1 MYLINGKEVK
11 KEEFNIPVENLAI
24 WRGDGI
30 FEAIAIHKGYLFGL
44 DKHLE
49 RFAKSAEK
57 MFFEDIDFEKIKE
70 NLTSIAS
77 KYDDGYMRVIIGRG
91 TDKDKSD
98 VYIFYQNLIN
108 FPESFSLQSQKAHWQ
123 SGGDFSLDEVENIGS
138 KTISYAM
145 NLNQTRLAQK
155 NGFTDSLL
163 LNKDGIVLE
172 GPTFCVSWIVD
183 EQIYVPTLDL
193 GILDSITRRTLIDI
207 AKEADLDL
215 KIENIH
221 INDIYN
227 VDTVFA
233 LSTAKHGIF
242 VSKIDDQ
249 AYTEDPLL
257 KLIRKSFSDFIEKER
272 QLKKIT

>member
-1 MYLINGKEVK
+1 MYLINGQEVK

-30 FEAIAIHKGYLFGL
+30 FEAIAIHNGYLFAI
-44 DKHLE
+44 DKHME

-57 MFFEDIDFEKIKE
+57 MFFDDIDFKKIKE
-70 NLTSIAS
+70 DLISIAS
-77 KYDDGYMRVIIGRG
+77 KFDNGYMRVIIGRG

-98 VYIFYQNLIN
+98 VYIFYQDLIN

-145 NLNQTRLAQK
+145 NINQTRLAQK
-155 NGFTDSLL
+155 SGYTDSLL

-172 GPTFCVSWIVD
+172 GPTFCVSWIID
-183 EQIYVPTLDL
+183 NKIYVPSLDL

-207 AKEADLDL
+207 AKEAGLDL

-242 VSKIDDQ
+242 VSQIDDQ
-249 AYTEDPLL
+249 TYTEDPLL
-257 KLIRKSFSDFIEKER
+257 EIIRKSFIDFIEKER
-272 QLKKIT
+272 QLKK

>member
-1 MYLINGKEVK
+1 MYLINGIEVK

-30 FEAIAIHKGYLFGL
+30 FEAIAIHNGYLFAI
-44 DKHLE
+44 DKHME
-49 RFAKSAEK
+49 RFAKTAEK
-57 MFFEDIDFEKIKE
+57 MFFDDIDFTKIKE
-70 NLTSIAS
+70 DLISIAS
-77 KYDDGYMRVIIGRG
+77 KFDNGYMRVIIGRG

-98 VYIFYQNLIN
+98 VYIFYQDLIN

-145 NLNQTRLAQK
+145 NINQTRLAQK
-155 NGFTDSLL
+155 SGYTDSLL

-172 GPTFCVSWIVD
+172 GPTFCVSWIID
-183 EQIYVPTLDL
+183 NKIYVPSLDL

-207 AKEADLDL
+207 AKEAGLDL

-242 VSKIDDQ
+242 VSQIDDQ
-249 AYTEDPLL
+249 TYTEDPLL
-257 KLIRKSFSDFIEKER
+257 EIIRQSFSDFIEKER
-272 QLKKIT
+272 QLNK

>member
-11 KEEFNIPVENLAI
+11 KEDFNIPVENLAI

-30 FEAIAIHKGYLFGL
+30 FEAIAIHNGYLFAI
-44 DKHLE
+44 DKHME

-57 MFFEDIDFEKIKE
+57 MFFDDIDFTKIKE
-70 NLTSIAS
+70 DLISIAS
-77 KYDDGYMRVIIGRG
+77 KFDNGYMRVIIGRG

-98 VYIFYQNLIN
+98 VYIFYQDLIN

-145 NLNQTRLAQK
+145 NINQTRLAQK
-155 NGFTDSLL
+155 SGYTDSLL

-172 GPTFCVSWIVD
+172 GPTFCVSWIID
-183 EQIYVPTLDL
+183 NKIYVPSLDL

-207 AKEADLDL
+207 AKEAGLDL
-215 KIENIH
+215 KVENIH
-221 INDIYN
+221 IKDIYN

-242 VSKIDDQ
+242 VSQIDDQ
-249 AYTEDPLL
+249 TYTEDPLL
-257 KLIRKSFSDFIEKER
+257 EIIRQSFSDFIEKER
-272 QLKKIT
+272 QLKK

>member
-11 KEEFNIPVENLAI
+11 KEDFNIPVENLAI

-30 FEAIAIHKGYLFGL
+30 FEAVAIHNGYLFAI
-44 DKHLE
+44 DKHME

-57 MFFEDIDFEKIKE
+57 MFFDDIDFTKIKE
-70 NLTSIAS
+70 DLISIAS
-77 KYDDGYMRVIIGRG
+77 KFDNGYMRVIIGRG

-98 VYIFYQNLIN
+98 VYIFYQDLIN

-145 NLNQTRLAQK
+145 NINQTRLAQK
-155 NGFTDSLL
+155 SGYTDSLL

-172 GPTFCVSWIVD
+172 GPTFCVSWIID
-183 EQIYVPTLDL
+183 NKIYVPSLDL
-193 GILDSITRRTLIDI
+193 GILDSITRRTLINI
-207 AKEADLDL
+207 AKEAGLDL
-215 KIENIH
+215 KVENIH

-242 VSKIDDQ
+242 VSQIDDQ
-249 AYTEDPLL
+249 TYTEDPLL
-257 KLIRKSFSDFIEKER
+257 EIIRQSFSDFIEKER
-272 QLKKIT
+272 QLNK

>member
-11 KEEFNIPVENLAI
+11 KEDFNIPVENLAI

-30 FEAIAIHKGYLFGL
+30 FEAIAIHNGYLFAI
-44 DKHLE
+44 DKHME

-57 MFFEDIDFEKIKE
+57 MFFDDIDFTKIKE
-70 NLTSIAS
+70 DLISIAS
-77 KYDDGYMRVIIGRG
+77 KFDNGYMRVIIGRG

-98 VYIFYQNLIN
+98 VYIYYQDLIN

-145 NLNQTRLAQK
+145 NINQTRLAQK
-155 NGFTDSLL
+155 SGYTDSLL

-172 GPTFCVSWIVD
+172 GPTFCVSWIID
-183 EQIYVPTLDL
+183 NKIYVPSLDL

-207 AKEADLDL
+207 AKEAGLDL

-242 VSKIDDQ
+242 VSQIDDQ
-249 AYTEDPLL
+249 TYTEDPLL
-257 KLIRKSFSDFIEKER
+257 EIIRQSFTDFIEKER
-272 QLKKIT
+272 QLNK

>member
-30 FEAIAIHKGYLFGL
+30 FEAIAIHNGYLFAI
-44 DKHLE
+44 DKHME

-57 MFFEDIDFEKIKE
+57 MFFDNIDFKKIKE
-70 NLTSIAS
+70 DLISIAS
-77 KYDDGYMRVIIGRG
+77 KFDNGYMRVIIGRG

-98 VYIFYQNLIN
+98 IYIFYQDLIN

-145 NLNQTRLAQK
+145 NINQTRLAQK
-155 NGFTDSLL
+155 SGYTDSLL

-172 GPTFCVSWIVD
+172 GPTFCVSWIID
-183 EQIYVPTLDL
+183 NKIYVPSLDL

-207 AKEADLDL
+207 AKEAGLDL

-227 VDTVFA
+227 VETVFA

-242 VSKIDDQ
+242 VSQIDDQ
-249 AYTEDPLL
+249 TYTEDPLL
-257 KLIRKSFSDFIEKER
+257 EIIRQSFTDFIEKER
-272 QLKKIT
+272 QLNK

>member
-11 KEEFNIPVENLAI
+11 KEDFNIPVENLAI

-30 FEAIAIHKGYLFGL
+30 FEAVAIHNGYLFAI
-44 DKHLE
+44 DKHME

-57 MFFEDIDFEKIKE
+57 MFFDDIDFTKIKE
-70 NLTSIAS
+70 DLISIAS
-77 KYDDGYMRVIIGRG
+77 KFDNGYMRVIIGRG

-98 VYIFYQNLIN
+98 VYIFYQDLIN

-145 NLNQTRLAQK
+145 NINQTRLAQK
-155 NGFTDSLL
+155 SGYTDSLL

-172 GPTFCVSWIVD
+172 GPTFCVSWIID
-183 EQIYVPTLDL
+183 NKIYVPSLDL

-207 AKEADLDL
+207 AKEAGLDL

-242 VSKIDDQ
+242 VSQIDDQ
-249 AYTEDPLL
+249 TYTEDPLL
-257 KLIRKSFSDFIEKER
+257 EIIRQSFTDSIEKER
-272 QLKKIT
+272 QLNK

>member
-30 FEAIAIHKGYLFGL
+30 FEAIAIHNGYLFAI
-44 DKHLE
+44 DKHME

-57 MFFEDIDFEKIKE
+57 MYFDDIDFKKIKE
-70 NLTSIAS
+70 DLISIAS
-77 KYDDGYMRVIIGRG
+77 KFDNGYMRVIIGRG

-98 VYIFYQNLIN
+98 VYIFYQDLIN

-145 NLNQTRLAQK
+145 NINQTRLAQK
-155 NGFTDSLL
+155 SGYTDSLL

-172 GPTFCVSWIVD
+172 GPTFCVGWIID
-183 EQIYVPTLDL
+183 NKIYVPSLDL

-207 AKEADLDL
+207 SKEAGLDL
-215 KIENIH
+215 RIENIH

-242 VSKIDDQ
+242 VSQIDDQ
-249 AYTEDPLL
+249 TYTEDPLL
-257 KLIRKSFSDFIEKER
+257 EIIRQSFTDFIEKER
-272 QLKKIT
+272 QLNK

>member
-30 FEAIAIHKGYLFGL
+30 FEAIAIHNGYLFAI
-44 DKHLE
+44 DKHME

-57 MFFEDIDFEKIKE
+57 MFFDDIDFTKIKE
-70 NLTSIAS
+70 DLISIAS
-77 KYDDGYMRVIIGRG
+77 KFDNGYMRVIIGRG

-98 VYIFYQNLIN
+98 VYIFYQDLIN

-145 NLNQTRLAQK
+145 NINQTRLAQK
-155 NGFTDSLL
+155 SGYTDSLL

-172 GPTFCVSWIVD
+172 GPTFCVSWIID
-183 EQIYVPTLDL
+183 NKIYVPSLDL

-207 AKEADLDL
+207 AKEAGLDL
-215 KIENIH
+215 KVENIH

-242 VSKIDDQ
+242 VSQIDDQ
-249 AYTEDPLL
+249 TYTEDPLL
-257 KLIRKSFSDFIEKER
+257 EIIRQSFSDFIEKER
-272 QLKKIT
+272 QLKK

>member
-1 MYLINGKEVK
+1 MYLINGTEVK

-30 FEAIAIHKGYLFGL
+30 FEAIAIHNGYLFAI
-44 DKHLE
+44 DKHME

-57 MFFEDIDFEKIKE
+57 MFFDDIDFTKIKE
-70 NLTSIAS
+70 DLISIAS
-77 KYDDGYMRVIIGRG
+77 KFDNGYMRVIIGRG

-98 VYIFYQNLIN
+98 VYIFYQDLIN

-145 NLNQTRLAQK
+145 NINQTRLAQK
-155 NGFTDSLL
+155 SGYTDSLL

-172 GPTFCVSWIVD
+172 GPTFCVSWIID
-183 EQIYVPTLDL
+183 NKIYVPSLDL

-207 AKEADLDL
+207 AKEAGLDL
-215 KIENIH
+215 KVENIH

-242 VSKIDDQ
+242 VSQIDDQ
-249 AYTEDPLL
+249 TYTEDPLL
-257 KLIRKSFSDFIEKER
+257 EIIRQSFSDFIEKER
-272 QLKKIT
+272 QLKK

>member
-30 FEAIAIHKGYLFGL
+30 FEAIAIHNGYLFAI
-44 DKHLE
+44 DKHME

-57 MFFEDIDFEKIKE
+57 MYFDDIDFTKIKE
-70 NLTSIAS
+70 DLISIAS
-77 KYDDGYMRVIIGRG
+77 KFDNGYMRVIIGRG

-98 VYIFYQNLIN
+98 VYIFYQDLIN

-145 NLNQTRLAQK
+145 NINQTRLAQK
-155 NGFTDSLL
+155 SGYTDSLL
-163 LNKDGIVLE
+163 LNKDGVVLE
-172 GPTFCVSWIVD
+172 GPTFCVSWIID
-183 EQIYVPTLDL
+183 NKIYVPSLDL

-207 AKEADLDL
+207 AKEAGLDL

-242 VSKIDDQ
+242 VSQIDDQ
-249 AYTEDPLL
+249 TYTEDPLL
-257 KLIRKSFSDFIEKER
+257 EIIRQSFTDFIEKER
-272 QLKKIT
+272 QLNK

>member
-1 MYLINGKEVK
+1 MYLINGNEVK

-30 FEAIAIHKGYLFGL
+30 FEAIAIHNGYLFAI
-44 DKHLE
+44 DKHME

-57 MFFEDIDFEKIKE
+57 MFFDDIDFTKIKE
-70 NLTSIAS
+70 DLISIAS
-77 KYDDGYMRVIIGRG
+77 KFDNGYMRVIIGRG

-98 VYIFYQNLIN
+98 VYIFYQDLIY

-145 NLNQTRLAQK
+145 NINQTRLAQK
-155 NGFTDSLL
+155 SGYTDSLL

-172 GPTFCVSWIVD
+172 GPTFCVSWIID
-183 EQIYVPTLDL
+183 NKIYVPSLDL

-207 AKEADLDL
+207 AKEAGLDL

-242 VSKIDDQ
+242 VSQIDDQ
-249 AYTEDPLL
+249 TYTEDPLL
-257 KLIRKSFSDFIEKER
+257 EIIRQSFTDFIEKER
-272 QLKKIT
+272 QLNK

>member
-1 MYLINGKEVK
+1 MFLINGKEVK

-30 FEAIAIHKGYLFGL
+30 FEAIAIHNGYLFAI
-44 DKHLE
+44 DKHME

-57 MFFEDIDFEKIKE
+57 MFFDDIDFTKIKE
-70 NLTSIAS
+70 DLISIAS
-77 KYDDGYMRVIIGRG
+77 KFDNGYMRVIIGRG

-98 VYIFYQNLIN
+98 VYIFYQDLIN

-145 NLNQTRLAQK
+145 NINQTRLAQK
-155 NGFTDSLL
+155 SGYTDSLL

-172 GPTFCVSWIVD
+172 GPTFCVSWIID
-183 EQIYVPTLDL
+183 NKIYVPSLDL

-207 AKEADLDL
+207 AKEAGLDL

-221 INDIYN
+221 VNDIYN

-242 VSKIDDQ
+242 VSQIDDQ
-249 AYTEDPLL
+249 TYTEDPLL
-257 KLIRKSFSDFIEKER
+257 EIIRQSFTDFIEKER
-272 QLKKIT
+272 QLNK

>member
-11 KEEFNIPVENLAI
+11 KEDFNIPVENLAI

-30 FEAIAIHKGYLFGL
+30 FEAIAIHNGYLFAI
-44 DKHLE
+44 DKHME

-57 MFFEDIDFEKIKE
+57 MFFDDIDFTKIKE
-70 NLTSIAS
+70 DLISIAS
-77 KYDDGYMRVIIGRG
+77 KFENGYMRVIIGRG

-98 VYIFYQNLIN
+98 VYIFYQDLIN

-145 NLNQTRLAQK
+145 NINQTRLAQK
-155 NGFTDSLL
+155 SGYTDSLL

-172 GPTFCVSWIVD
+172 GPTFCVSWIID
-183 EQIYVPTLDL
+183 NKIYVPSLDL

-207 AKEADLDL
+207 AKEAGLDL

-242 VSKIDDQ
+242 VSQIDDQ
-249 AYTEDPLL
+249 TYTEDPLL
-257 KLIRKSFSDFIEKER
+257 EIIRQSFSDFIEKER
-272 QLKKIT
+272 QLKK

>member
-1 MYLINGKEVK
+1 MYLINGQEVK
-11 KEEFNIPVENLAI
+11 KEELNIPVENLAI

-30 FEAIAIHKGYLFGL
+30 FEAIAIHNGYLFAI
-44 DKHLE
+44 DKHME

-57 MFFEDIDFEKIKE
+57 MFFDDIDFKKIKE
-70 NLTSIAS
+70 DLISIAS
-77 KYDDGYMRVIIGRG
+77 KFDNGYMRVIIGRG

-98 VYIFYQNLIN
+98 VYIFYQDLIN

-145 NLNQTRLAQK
+145 NINQTRLAQK
-155 NGFTDSLL
+155 RGYTDSLL

-172 GPTFCVSWIVD
+172 GPTFCVSWIID
-183 EQIYVPTLDL
+183 NKIYVPSLDL

-207 AKEADLDL
+207 AKEAGLDL

-221 INDIYN
+221 IDDIYN

-242 VSKIDDQ
+242 VSQIDDQ
-249 AYTEDPLL
+249 TYTEDPLL
-257 KLIRKSFSDFIEKER
+257 EIIRQSFTDFIEKER
-272 QLKKIT
+272 QLNK

>member
-11 KEEFNIPVENLAI
+11 KEDFNIPVENLAI

-30 FEAIAIHKGYLFGL
+30 FEAIAIHNGYLFAI
-44 DKHLE
+44 DKHME

-57 MFFEDIDFEKIKE
+57 MFFDDIDFTKIKE
-70 NLTSIAS
+70 DLISIAS
-77 KYDDGYMRVIIGRG
+77 KFDNGYMRVIIGRG

-98 VYIFYQNLIN
+98 VYIFYQDLIN

-145 NLNQTRLAQK
+145 NINQTRLAQK
-155 NGFTDSLL
+155 SGYTDSLL

-172 GPTFCVSWIVD
+172 GPTFCVSWIID
-183 EQIYVPTLDL
+183 NKIYVPSLDL

-207 AKEADLDL
+207 AKEAGIDL

-242 VSKIDDQ
+242 VSQIDDQ
-249 AYTEDPLL
+249 TYTEDPLL
-257 KLIRKSFSDFIEKER
+257 EIIRQSFTDCIEKER
-272 QLKKIT
+272 QLNK

>member
-30 FEAIAIHKGYLFGL
+30 FEAVAIHNGYLFAI
-44 DKHLE
+44 DKHME

-57 MFFEDIDFEKIKE
+57 MFFDDIDFTKIKE
-70 NLTSIAS
+70 DLISIAS
-77 KYDDGYMRVIIGRG
+77 KFDNGYMRVIIGRG

-98 VYIFYQNLIN
+98 VYIFYQDLIN

-145 NLNQTRLAQK
+145 NINQTRLAQK
-155 NGFTDSLL
+155 SGYTDSLL

-172 GPTFCVSWIVD
+172 GPTFCVSWIID
-183 EQIYVPTLDL
+183 NKIYVPSLDL

-207 AKEADLDL
+207 AKEAGLDL
-215 KIENIH
+215 KVENIH

-242 VSKIDDQ
+242 VSQIDDQ
-249 AYTEDPLL
+249 TYTEDPLL
-257 KLIRKSFSDFIEKER
+257 EIIRQSFSDFIEKER
-272 QLKKIT
+272 QLNK

>member
-11 KEEFNIPVENLAI
+11 KEDFNIPVENLAI

-30 FEAIAIHKGYLFGL
+30 FEAIAIHNGYLFAI
-44 DKHLE
+44 DKHME

-57 MFFEDIDFEKIKE
+57 MFFDDIDFKKIKE
-70 NLTSIAS
+70 DLISIAS
-77 KYDDGYMRVIIGRG
+77 KFDNGYMRVIIGRG

-98 VYIFYQNLIN
+98 VYIFYQDLIN

-145 NLNQTRLAQK
+145 NINQTRLAQK
-155 NGFTDSLL
+155 SGYTDSLL

-172 GPTFCVSWIVD
+172 GPTFCVSWIID
-183 EQIYVPTLDL
+183 NKIYVPSLDL

-207 AKEADLDL
+207 AKEAGLDL

-242 VSKIDDQ
+242 VSQIDDQ
-249 AYTEDPLL
+249 TYTEDPLL
-257 KLIRKSFSDFIEKER
+257 EIIRQSFSDFIEKER
-272 QLKKIT
+272 QLNK

>member
-30 FEAIAIHKGYLFGL
+30 FEAVAIHNGYLFAI
-44 DKHLE
+44 DKHME

-57 MFFEDIDFEKIKE
+57 MFFDDIDFTKIKE
-70 NLTSIAS
+70 DLISIAS
-77 KYDDGYMRVIIGRG
+77 KFDNGYMRVIIGRG

-98 VYIFYQNLIN
+98 VYIFYQDLIN

-145 NLNQTRLAQK
+145 NINQTRLAQK
-155 NGFTDSLL
+155 SGYTDSLL

-172 GPTFCVSWIVD
+172 GPTFCVSWIID
-183 EQIYVPTLDL
+183 NKIYVPSLDL

-207 AKEADLDL
+207 AKEAGLDL

-242 VSKIDDQ
+242 ISQIDDQ
-249 AYTEDPLL
+249 TYTEDPLL
-257 KLIRKSFSDFIEKER
+257 EIIRQSFTDFIEKER
-272 QLKKIT
+272 QLNK

>member
-11 KEEFNIPVENLAI
+11 KEDFNIPVENLAI

-30 FEAIAIHKGYLFGL
+30 FEAIAIHNGYLFAI
-44 DKHLE
+44 DKHME

-57 MFFEDIDFEKIKE
+57 MFFDDIDFTKIKE
-70 NLTSIAS
+70 DLISIAT
-77 KYDDGYMRVIIGRG
+77 KFDNGYMRVIIGRG

-98 VYIFYQNLIN
+98 VYIFYQDLIN

-145 NLNQTRLAQK
+145 NINQTRLAQK
-155 NGFTDSLL
+155 SGYTDSLL

-172 GPTFCVSWIVD
+172 GPTFCVSWIID
-183 EQIYVPTLDL
+183 NKIYVPSLDL

-207 AKEADLDL
+207 AKEAGLDL

-242 VSKIDDQ
+242 VSQIDDQ
-249 AYTEDPLL
+249 TYTEDPLL
-257 KLIRKSFSDFIEKER
+257 EIIRQSFTDFIEKER
-272 QLKKIT
+272 QLNK

>member
-11 KEEFNIPVENLAI
+11 KEDFNIPVENLAI

-30 FEAIAIHKGYLFGL
+30 FEAVAIHNGYLFAI
-44 DKHLE
+44 DKHME

-57 MFFEDIDFEKIKE
+57 MFFDDIDFTKIKE
-70 NLTSIAS
+70 DLISIAS
-77 KYDDGYMRVIIGRG
+77 KFDNGYMRVIIGRG

-98 VYIFYQNLIN
+98 VYIFYQDLIN

-145 NLNQTRLAQK
+145 NINQTRLAQK
-155 NGFTDSLL
+155 SGYTDSLL

-172 GPTFCVSWIVD
+172 GPTFCVSWIID
-183 EQIYVPTLDL
+183 NKIYVPSLDL

-207 AKEADLDL
+207 AKEVGLDL

-233 LSTAKHGIF
+233 LSTAKHAIF

-249 AYTEDPLL
+249 VYTQSPLL
-257 KLIRKSFSDFIEKER
+257 ERIRHSFTEFIEKER
-272 QLKKIT
+272 QLNK

>member
-11 KEEFNIPVENLAI
+11 KEDFNIPVENLAI

-30 FEAIAIHKGYLFGL
+30 FEAIAIHNGYLFAI
-44 DKHLE
+44 DKHME

-57 MFFEDIDFEKIKE
+57 MFFDDIDFTKIKE
-70 NLTSIAS
+70 DLISIAS
-77 KYDDGYMRVIIGRG
+77 KFDNGYMRVIIGRG

-98 VYIFYQNLIN
+98 VYIFYQDLIN

-145 NLNQTRLAQK
+145 NINQTRLAQK
-155 NGFTDSLL
+155 SGYTDSLL

-172 GPTFCVSWIVD
+172 GPTFCVSWIID
-183 EQIYVPTLDL
+183 NKIYVPSLDL

-207 AKEADLDL
+207 AKEAGIDL

-242 VSKIDDQ
+242 VSQIDDQ
-249 AYTEDPLL
+249 TYTEDPLL
-257 KLIRKSFSDFIEKER
+257 EIIRQSFTDFIEKER
-272 QLKKIT
+272 RLNK